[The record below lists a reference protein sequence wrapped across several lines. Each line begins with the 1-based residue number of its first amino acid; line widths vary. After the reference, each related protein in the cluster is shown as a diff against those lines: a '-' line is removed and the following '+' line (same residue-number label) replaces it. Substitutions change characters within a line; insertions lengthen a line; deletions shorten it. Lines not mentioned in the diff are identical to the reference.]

1 MSNKNTIYY
10 KQKQEFILDFSAE
23 EISTDTPIFLAEK
36 IERKHGLIK
45 HIGKF
50 IDDTREKHKGSSQ

>member
-23 EISTDTPIFLAEK
+23 EISTDNYTGKVGEI
-36 IERKHGLIK
+36 HHIK
-45 HIGKF
+45 VSGNPPVDSYYIPK
-50 IDDTREKHKGSSQ
+50 D